1 MNFSQLTVNHL
12 SIDRVNEISD
22 IWIESIPYNIKS
34 VIGKKVIKKYVEEFL
49 KNKECL
55 GVGLFKENELIGFVF
70 FGEDSEIIKKTFKD
84 NFFYILYSFFL
95 YLIKFKFN
103 KVLNFLDV
111 LIYLVLAKFNKNKIK
126 NYTEL
131 LVVAIKKNNQN
142 KGLGS
147 HLLKENFKKNKIYFD
162 KFENLMVITLK
173 STPENIK
180 FYEKNSFKIFDKTY
194 GRVFLSLNLST

>member
-1 MNFSQLTVNHL
+1 M
-12 SIDRVNEISD
+12 
-22 IWIESIPYNIKS
+22 
-34 VIGKKVIKKYVEEFL
+34 
-49 KNKECL
+49 
-55 GVGLFKENELIGFVF
+55 
-70 FGEDSEIIKKTFKD
+70 
-84 NFFYILYSFFL
+84 
-95 YLIKFKFN
+95 IKFKFN